1 MRYQLW
7 DLAGGGLLGVY
18 ATETEALRWARRY
31 LEDDGPEYVA
41 DLALDGPTEDGG
53 RVIIA
58 VGDKLTDLALTVPAA
73 VT

>member
-7 DLAGGGLLGVY
+7 DLVGGGLLGVY
-18 ATETEALRWARRY
+18 STETEALAWVRRY

-41 DLALDGPTEDGG
+41 DLALDGPAEKGG

-58 VGDKLTDLALTVPAA
+58 VGNKLADLALTVPAA
-73 VT
+73 VV